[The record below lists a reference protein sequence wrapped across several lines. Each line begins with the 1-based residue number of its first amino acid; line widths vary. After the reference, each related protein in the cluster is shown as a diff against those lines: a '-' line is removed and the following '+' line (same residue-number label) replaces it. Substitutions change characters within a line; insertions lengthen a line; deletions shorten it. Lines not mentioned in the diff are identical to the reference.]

1 MSHATGDAPKSRD
14 FRGFAPKR
22 AAGELQNRCPVMRPK
37 SCHPAGQV
45 VVPKRNGLNAGLRAL
60 AGVLRWMIFST
71 GLTALPG
78 VVHASDTCNIVGEDD
93 LRPGET
99 LVDQYRRLEGKRDHW
114 SQEIELNQLEYRRV
128 LDNPF

>member
-1 MSHATGDAPKSRD
+1 
-14 FRGFAPKR
+14 
-22 AAGELQNRCPVMRPK
+22 
-37 SCHPAGQV
+37 
-45 VVPKRNGLNAGLRAL
+45 
-60 AGVLRWMIFST
+60 MIFST

-128 LDNPF
+128 LDNPFEPEYDWTHELRRLNEIYETQKFYRKTARRSWMTWRRIRSWSSGRPSPALRPES